1 MTPYRFLHRTLAGA
15 CAGLGSAAALAHHP
29 MDGQTPTTVLEGL
42 LSGLAH
48 PVIDPVHLL
57 FLLGAAALA
66 GLTAVPLR
74 RALAGL
80 SIYLLASTLAT
91 GLNIAE
97 APTQVL
103 SLGLAASLL
112 ALVPWLWRRQWPRAA
127 TAAPLAALA
136 GAVHGL
142 AFAETVIGAE
152 PTPLFAYLLGLA
164 LVQAGLM
171 AGLCIVLKRAV
182 GPEPQRLAQCAR
194 ALAGGMLAAAFVFG
208 LAAA

>member
-1 MTPYRFLHRTLAGA
+1 ME
-15 CAGLGSAAALAHHP
+15 
-29 MDGQTPTTVLEGL
+29 GQTPTSVFEGL

-91 GLNIAE
+91 GLDIAA
-97 APTQVL
+97 APPQVL

-112 ALVPWLWRRQWPRAA
+112 ALVPWLWCRQWPRTPT
-127 TAAPLAALA
+127 TAALAALA

-152 PTPLFAYLLGLA
+152 TTPLFAYLLGLA
-164 LVQAGLM
+164 LIQAALL
-171 AGLCIVLKRAV
+171 AGLCLVLKRTV
-182 GPEPQRLAQCAR
+182 GSDPQRLARGAR
-194 ALAGGMLAAAFVFG
+194 ALAGGLIAAAFVFG

>member
-1 MTPYRFLHRTLAGA
+1 MTPYRFVCRALAGTG
-15 CAGLGSAAALAHHP
+15 AGLGCASALAHHP
-29 MDGQTPTTVLEGL
+29 MDGQTPTSALEGL

-66 GLTAVPLR
+66 GLAAVPLR
-74 RALAGL
+74 RSIAGL
-80 SIYLLASTLAT
+80 SIYLLASMLAT
-91 GLNIAE
+91 GLDIASV
-97 APTQVL
+97 PPQVL

-112 ALVPWLWRRQWPRAA
+112 ALVPSLWRRQWPRAA
-127 TAAPLAALA
+127 TAALLAAVA

-142 AFAETVIGAE
+142 AFRETVIGAE

-164 LVQAGLM
+164 LVQASLM
-171 AGLCIVLKRAV
+171 AGLCLMLKRAA
-182 GPEPQRLAQCAR
+182 GHDPQRQTR
-194 ALAGGMLAAAFVFG
+194 GSKALASGLLAAAIVFG